1 MSNFEHTRMLAQF
14 LKMESMG
21 AVELKRTVE
30 KNIPR
35 ELSYHDF
42 DGKTVNARELLLS
55 EGIEGSTLIP
65 TEILATVIE
74 GSEPARCFRDVLPVY
89 QMKGMSMS
97 VPVGAT
103 GTYAPI
109 VSEGSEIPIE
119 TQDYTSVTFTA
130 VKYAV
135 RPVITN
141 EMIDDGLFDV
151 IATEVRKAGM
161 RMENTLN
168 RVCLAE
174 MIDNDDNVA
183 DCGGSGATPLLYL
196 ATAQQNILADG
207 FMPGQIIFSPAAY
220 AACQAEGLVLST
232 QFANDMLRT
241 GTLGTIL
248 GMPTRMCSIAS
259 TTTVGAPGKSTAT
272 WGFASNDQVG
282 ALMLD
287 TSVCGAIGMRQDIKV
302 EQYADSIRQMQGVSL
317 SMRMDCQALQN
328 NGIGSII
335 Y

>member
-1 MSNFEHTRMLAQF
+1 MSNYEHTRRLAQF
-14 LKMESMG
+14 LAMDSMG

-30 KNIPR
+30 KSIPR

-42 DGKTVNARELLLS
+42 DGKTVGARELLLS

-65 TEILATVIE
+65 TEIMATVVE
-74 GSEPARCFRDVLPVY
+74 GAEPVKVFRNILPMY
-89 QMKGMSMS
+89 NMKGMSMS
-97 VPVGAT
+97 VPVGET

-119 TQDYTSVTFTA
+119 NQDYTSVTFNA

-151 IATEVRKAGM
+151 IAQEVRKAGM

-183 DCGGSGATPLLYL
+183 DCGGTGTTPLLFL
-196 ATAQQNILADG
+196 AAAQQNVLADG
-207 FMPGQIIFSPAAY
+207 FMPSQIVFHPTTY
-220 AACQAEGLVLST
+220 AACQQEGLILST

-248 GMPTRMCSIAS
+248 GMPTHMCSIAS
-259 TTTVGAPGKSTAT
+259 TTTVGAPGKSSAT
-272 WGFASNDQVG
+272 WGFSSDNYVG
-282 ALMLD
+282 ALVLD

-317 SMRMDCQALQN
+317 SMRMDCEALQT

>member
-1 MSNFEHTRMLAQF
+1 MDNYEHTRMLAQF

-42 DGKTVNARELLLS
+42 DGKVVGARELLLS

-65 TEILATVIE
+65 TEILATVVE
-74 GSEPARCFRDVLPVY
+74 GSEPAKCFRSILPTY
-89 QMKGMSMS
+89 RMAGMSMN
-97 VPVGAT
+97 VPVGAP

-109 VSEGSEIPIE
+109 VSEGSEVPIE
-119 TQDYTSVTFTA
+119 TQDYTSVAFTA
-130 VKYAV
+130 IKYAT

-151 IATEVRKAGM
+151 IATEVRKAGA

-174 MIDNDDNVA
+174 MIDNDANVS
-183 DCGGSGATPLLYL
+183 DCGGAGATPLLFL
-196 ATAQQNILADG
+196 ATAQQNVLADG
-207 FMPGQIIFSPAAY
+207 FIPKQIIFHPAAY
-220 AACQAEGLVLST
+220 AACQKEGLVLST
-232 QFANDMLRT
+232 QFADDMLRQ
-241 GTLGTIL
+241 GILGTIL

-259 TTTVGAPGKSTAT
+259 TTTVGEPGKSTAT
-272 WGFASNDQVG
+272 WGFTGNDHVG

-287 TSVCGAIGMRQDIKV
+287 TSVCGAIGMRQDLKV
-302 EQYADSIRQMQGVSL
+302 EQYADSIRQMQGITL
-317 SMRMDCQALQN
+317 SMRFDVQALQTD
-328 NGIGSII
+328 GIGSII

>member
-1 MSNFEHTRMLAQF
+1 MDSFEHTRMLAQF

-35 ELSYHDF
+35 ALAYHDH
-42 DGKTVNARELLLS
+42 DGKVVGARELLLS

-65 TEILATVIE
+65 TEIMATVVE
-74 GSEPARCFRDVLPVY
+74 GSEPMRCFREVLPVY

-109 VSEGSEIPIE
+109 VGEGAEIAIE

-130 VKYAV
+130 VKYAT

-151 IATEVRKAGM
+151 IATEVRKSGA

-174 MIDNDDNVA
+174 MIDNDANVA
-183 DCGGSGATPLLYL
+183 DCGGTGTTPLLFL

-207 FMPGQIIFSPAAY
+207 FLPKQIIFSPAAY
-220 AACQAEGLVLST
+220 AASQKEGLILST
-232 QFANDMLRT
+232 QFADDMLRT
-241 GTLGTIL
+241 GSLGTIL

-259 TTTVGAPGKSTAT
+259 TTTVGEPGKSTAT
-272 WGFASNDQVG
+272 WGFANNDEVG

-287 TSVCGAIGMRQDIKV
+287 PAVCGAIGMRQDIKV
-302 EQYADSIRQMQGVSL
+302 EQYADSIRQMMGVTL
-317 SMRMDCQALQN
+317 SMRLDCQALQT